1 MLLVKIGRARVL
13 PRKVLPLQAF
23 GMRRPRVLCPSW
35 TDDASSMERTIV
47 EKTKELVRA
56 ELRLK
61 HARALEDKAKTGGHF
76 ANCRLCDG
84 QRPTLQ
90 QHCDSRSSDAA
101 VAPHSERA
109 LRPPLA
115 PQQQSLEATAT
126 SMTLLVVL
134 TTILEWCRSVAWNRE
149 LIKICAFFFKSQRG
163 AEWYAFR
170 YAVPDVALVN

>member
-13 PRKVLPLQAF
+13 PRIVLPLQAF

-47 EKTKELVRA
+47 EETKELVRA

-61 HARALEDKAKTGGHF
+61 RARALEDKAKTGGHF

-90 QHCDSRSSDAA
+90 QHWDSRSSDVA
-101 VAPHSERA
+101 VARHSERS

-126 SMTLLVVL
+126 SMALLVVP
-134 TTILEWCRSVAWNRE
+134 TTILECRSVAWNRE
-149 LIKICAFFFKSQRG
+149 LIKNGAFLFKSQRG

-170 YAVPDVALVN
+170 SSEPDGALVN